1 MRKRIEELAEGKV
14 ECIGQDVIFSVSRI
28 EIETYAGE
36 DYTGEF
42 TVAGKNH
49 IPLRGMVYSTNS
61 RMECL
66 TEGVDA

>member
-42 TVAGKNH
+42 TVAGKIIFRCGEWYILP
-49 IPLRGMVYSTNS
+49 IPEWN
-61 RMECL
+61 
-66 TEGVDA
+66 A

>member
-36 DYTGEF
+36 EAWVQVRFREWELEGLS
-42 TVAGKNH
+42 
-49 IPLRGMVYSTNS
+49 LRT
-61 RMECL
+61 L
-66 TEGVDA
+66 GVEATLLGWPSG